1 MLERRSSALVR
12 IAAPLKSL
20 VQRFTYFGLVLSAFS
35 LMFLGKF
42 DSVPIDR
49 LRVEVTEVMAPIL
62 EVFSRPAATVSMHIQ
77 NVQDLSNI
85 RDDNNRLK
93 QENIRLLQWQTV
105 ARKLQSDN
113 TALRQLLSV
122 VSDNSEKYITARVIA
137 GSGSLLSN
145 MLIVNA
151 GNKNG
156 VVKGQTVIGSRG
168 VIGRI
173 FEVSNSSSRVLLLT
187 DINSR
192 IPVLVGR
199 NRTRAIMTGKNTNLA
214 SLIHLPQGAR
224 ILPSDRIVTSGHG
237 GAFPSGLP
245 IGVVVSKS
253 DDGID
258 VQLFTDFSRLEYVRI
273 VDFGLNNLLEINQ
286 NEYVSKRVVDGK
298 SVGK

>member
-1 MLERRSSALVR
+1 MEQRSSALIR

-20 VQRFTYFGLVLSAFS
+20 VQRFMYLGLVLSAFS

-42 DSVPIDR
+42 DVVTIDK
-49 LRVEVTEVMAPIL
+49 LRVEVTEAIAPIL
-62 EVFSRPAATVSMHIQ
+62 EAFARPAASVSMHIQ

-85 RDDNNRLK
+85 RDENIRLK

-122 VSDNSEKYITARVIA
+122 VNDNSEKYITARVID
-137 GSGSLLSN
+137 GSGGLLSN
-145 MLIVNA
+145 MLILNA
-151 GNKNG
+151 GKKNG
-156 VVKGQTVIGSRG
+156 VVKGQTVIGARG

-173 FEVSNSSSRVLLLT
+173 FQVSNRSSRVLLLT

-192 IPVLVGR
+192 VPVLVES

-214 SLIHLPQGAR
+214 SLIHLPQGAKV
-224 ILPSDRIVTSGHG
+224 LPSDRIITSGHG

-245 IGVVVSKS
+245 IGVVTSTS
-253 DDGID
+253 DEGID

-273 VDFGLNNLLEINQ
+273 VDFGLNNLLKINQ
-286 NEYVSKRVVDGK
+286 EGYGSKKVLNGK